1 LKADAE
7 ITLAAAEERAAD
19 CCDSTREAGWKK
31 NGESC
36 PAMGDAGSA
45 S

>member
-1 LKADAE
+1 LRVE
-7 ITLAAAEERAAD
+7 GETEAEERVAD
-19 CCDSTREAGWKK
+19 CCESMRLAGWKK

-36 PAMGDAGSA
+36 CPVIGDAGSA

>member
-1 LKADAE
+1 MT
-7 ITLAAAEERAAD
+7 TLAAAAERAAD
-19 CCDSTREAGWKK
+19 WRESTREAGWKK